1 MKRNRNDNYK
11 QLEWSIL
18 KFHIFTISEEI
29 VSFQAQKELILKSK
43 TESENIKQHN
53 QKLQVCFFWEG
64 N

>member
-1 MKRNRNDNYK
+1 MKY
-11 QLEWSIL
+11 LL
-18 KFHIFTISEEI
+18 KFHIFTISEDI

>member
-1 MKRNRNDNYK
+1 MKY
-11 QLEWSIL
+11 LL
-18 KFHIFTISEEI
+18 KFHIFIISEEI